1 MKRGWY
7 IYCPDCGATTF
18 LAQWKWLAQ
27 FKWWLMS
34 MEEPSDADALLRCGD
49 NPVECELI
57 WNAGGNHE

>member
-27 FKWWLMS
+27 FKWCSCPWKSRVMQ
-34 MEEPSDADALLRCGD
+34 M
-49 NPVECELI
+49 
-57 WNAGGNHE
+57 HF